1 MKRIT
6 VRELLAMDIDVDVC
20 DDVDESLY
28 IAFVGPLQLSQWGK
42 IEFAGALDL
51 EVTLPPDDNDFYDH
65 VCVHVDH
72 PDEKIWRRNLCEAR
86 HLFESAAGYCAYDEY
101 NMWFIG

>member
-28 IAFVGPLQLSQWGK
+28 IAFVGPLQLSQWGE

-51 EVTLPPDDNDFYDH
+51 DVTLPPEDNDFCYPA
-65 VCVHVDH
+65 CVHVDH
-72 PDEKIWRRNLCEAR
+72 PDEKIWRRNLREAR
-86 HLFESAAGYCAYDEY
+86 HLFESAAGYCTCDDY
-101 NMWFIG
+101 NTWFIG